1 MGALRI
7 TGRRWQPARPP
18 DIAGRDVTVVMTQRT
33 ETSPRSPTLLSGVI
47 PPLADAYRQRLETG
61 PDLRSALRPGE
72 TVVLTQAEKTV
83 AAPAGQGGTGTT
95 QLAAEYARAVWTSR
109 TADLIAWVTATG
121 REAIVSGFAQA
132 ADTVGAALPDD
143 DAETAAARFVRWLA
157 RTERSWVLILDHL
170 TAAADLEDL
179 WPAGP
184 AGRVIITTALTELT
198 LRESAAGHRR
208 GTRIVPVSGFS
219 RRESVFY
226 LASWLTADQQLGG
239 IDLAEDLDD
248 LPLGLAQATA
258 VMSLTGLGCQEYRAL
273 LAERRKHM
281 PAVLGVSAALLAT
294 TSLAVGYADRQQ
306 PEGMAWPALA
316 LAAMLD
322 PYGIPEAVLTSP
334 AACGYITGQPDTQ
347 KDAQNLAHAALTA
360 LAAAG
365 LISVDPE
372 SLVRTVR
379 LHPAVRTA
387 VRALV
392 SPAALRPAVLA
403 AADALMQVWPEPGHR
418 DQAFRDCAAAVGV
431 AAETVPQTGPQ
442 QDHAG
447 PRSPLWQPDAHPLLL
462 RRGLSL
468 EDSGL
473 DGAAISYWQRLG
485 ATSIR
490 LLGSGHASTAAARD
504 GLAAAYESAGR
515 SREAIA
521 MFQNALADRTRT
533 QGPDAPTTIAARGR
547 LAHAYLSAGQPAA
560 AIPLYEQAVGD
571 SHRQSEPGHAA
582 ILTMRAQLA
591 YAYAAADRGRDAL
604 AAYASLA
611 TDAEGMLGAGH
622 PVTMDARASLAGAYL
637 ASGKAKNAIQQHTR
651 MLADQE
657 AIHGHDHPDTIT
669 ARANLAS
676 ALRRSGKQKDAITQ
690 YEQVLADRERT
701 VGPDHPD
708 TIAARAN
715 LAFGYRSAGLLRD
728 AIPVYIQTLVDR
740 QRISGTDHAYTRT
753 ARSSLG
759 GAYLQAGRVGDAITQ
774 YEQVLADCEDILG
787 PGELETL
794 TARSALSAAQYADGR
809 LVEAIALLKRTLTD
823 CEQYLGHDHPLTRT
837 VQDNLTAASEA

>member
-1 MGALRI
+1 
-7 TGRRWQPARPP
+7 
-18 DIAGRDVTVVMTQRT
+18 
-33 ETSPRSPTLLSGVI
+33 
-47 PPLADAYRQRLETG
+47 
-61 PDLRSALRPGE
+61 
-72 TVVLTQAEKTV
+72 
-83 AAPAGQGGTGTT
+83 
-95 QLAAEYARAVWTSR
+95 VWTSR

-157 RTERSWVLILDHL
+157 RTERPWVLILDHL

-198 LRESAAGHRR
+198 LRESAAGRRR

-219 RRESVFY
+219 RRESMLY
-226 LASWLTADQQLGG
+226 LASGLTADQQLGG

-281 PAVLGVSAALLAT
+281 PAVPGVSAALLAT
-294 TSLAVGYADRQQ
+294 TSLAAGYADRQR

-322 PYGIPEAVLTSP
+322 PHGIPEAVLTSP
-334 AACGYITGQPDTQ
+334 AACGYITSQPGAQ
-347 KDAQNLAHAALTA
+347 IDAQNLAHAALTA
-360 LAAAG
+360 LAAVG

-372 SLVRTVR
+372 SPVYTVR

-403 AADALMQVWPEPGHR
+403 AADALMQAWPEPGR
-418 DQAFRDCAAAVGV
+418 RRTQLDQAFRDCAAAVGV
-431 AAETVPQTGPQ
+431 AAETVPQAAPR
-442 QDHAG
+442 QDHAE

-473 DGAAISYWQRLG
+473 DGSAISYWQRLA

-504 GLAAAYESAGR
+504 RLAAAYESAGR
-515 SREAIA
+515 SSEAIT
-521 MFQNALADRTRT
+521 MFRNALADRTRT
-533 QGPDAPTTIAARGR
+533 QGPDAPATIAARGR

-560 AIPLYEQAVGD
+560 AIPLYEQAAGD

-582 ILTMRAQLA
+582 TLTMRAQLA
-591 YAYAAADRGRDAL
+591 DAYAAAGRDRDAV
-604 AAYASLA
+604 AAYASLV
-611 TDAEGMLGAGH
+611 TDAEGMLGPSH
-622 PVTMDARASLAGAYL
+622 PATLDARASLADAYL

-657 AIHGHDHPDTIT
+657 AIRGRDHPDTIT
-669 ARANLAS
+669 ARANLA
-676 ALRRSGKQKDAITQ
+676 
-690 YEQVLADRERT
+690 
-701 VGPDHPD
+701 
-708 TIAARAN
+708 
-715 LAFGYRSAGLLRD
+715 FGYRGAGLLRD
-728 AIPVYIQTLVDR
+728 AIPVYAQTLADR
-740 QRISGTDHAYTRT
+740 QRVSGTDHAHTRT
-753 ARSSLG
+753 ARSSLA
-759 GAYLQAGRVGDAITQ
+759 GAYLQAGRAADAITQ
-774 YEQVLADCEDILG
+774 YEQVLADCEHILG

-794 TARSALSAAQYADGR
+794 TARSALAAAQYADGR
-809 LVEAIALLKRTLTD
+809 LVEAIALLERTLTD
-823 CEQYLGHDHPLTRT
+823 GEQYLGHDHPLTRT
-837 VQDNLTAASEA
+837 VRDNLTAASEA